1 MTPIEQAILTLVC
14 MLGAWFWGL
23 RQGREQGIVQGIGEA
38 VDHLYQKGMIELE
51 EGEETQLEF
60 GEEVKVRIRKEEE

>member
-38 VDHLYQKGMIELE
+38 VDHLYQNGLIELD
-51 EGEETQLEF
+51 GEDWTYLEI
-60 GEEVKVRIRKEEE
+60 GGTNIRIKKEEE

>member
-38 VDHLYQKGMIELE
+38 VDHLYQNGLIELD
-51 EGEETQLEF
+51 GEDWTYLEI
-60 GEEVKVRIRKEEE
+60 GGTNIRLKEEEE